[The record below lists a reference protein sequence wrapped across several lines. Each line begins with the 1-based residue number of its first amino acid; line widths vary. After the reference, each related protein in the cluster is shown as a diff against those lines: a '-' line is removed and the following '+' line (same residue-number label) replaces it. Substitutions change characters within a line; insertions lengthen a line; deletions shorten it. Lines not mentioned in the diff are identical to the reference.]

1 MEKTLKGK
9 IIMGIVETEVIRCM
23 KALPNKADISVSIYD
38 EDANE
43 MQYFVKMGRQNKN
56 ISQKELNKLL
66 SVGSAQMFAME
77 SKKKKLGIRLRFKQE
92 GQSIQATFSQ
102 EDGWRE
108 IRLRGNHGKFSENPL
123 LFDCVFCYSDDRKQ
137 QPEVLVILKERTKP
151 RNGIKSKMHEIVR
164 VNLRRDLAKIVRIL
178 LLTAQTMTSEE
189 VVERIYAC
197 N

>member
-1 MEKTLKGK
+1 
-9 IIMGIVETEVIRCM
+9 MGIVEKEVIRCL

-43 MQYFVKMGRQNKN
+43 MQYFVKMGRQNRN

-77 SKKKKLGIRLRFKQE
+77 SEKKKAGIRIRFKQE
-92 GQSIQATFSQ
+92 RQSIQATFSK
-102 EDGWRE
+102 EDGWRK
-108 IRLRGNHGKFSENPL
+108 IRLQGNHRKFSENPL
-123 LFDCVFCYSDDRKQ
+123 LFDCIFRYSDDRKQ

-151 RNGIKSKMHEIVR
+151 RNGIKSKVHEIIR

-178 LLTAQTMTSEE
+178 LLAAQTMTSEE
-189 VVERIYAC
+189 VVERIYSC
-197 N
+197 LTV